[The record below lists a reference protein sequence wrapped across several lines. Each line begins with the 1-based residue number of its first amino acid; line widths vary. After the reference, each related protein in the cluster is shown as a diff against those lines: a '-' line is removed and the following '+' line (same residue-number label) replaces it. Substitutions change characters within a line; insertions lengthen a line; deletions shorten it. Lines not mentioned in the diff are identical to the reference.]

1 MERCRDAL
9 DKCSLIVA
17 WIDGTQVDDGTAWE
31 IGYAYAKDKP
41 IHGIRT
47 DFRQVGDTIHSI
59 VNAMIEGA
67 CLTVTRS
74 VSDLCNVLKG

>member
-1 MERCRDAL
+1 
-9 DKCSLIVA
+9 
-17 WIDGTQVDDGTAWE
+17 
-31 IGYAYAKDKP
+31 
-41 IHGIRT
+41 
-47 DFRQVGDTIHSI
+47 